1 MSNNFFDKI
10 KESLMKSKEDINKI
24 KEKLDPEL
32 IKTKMDPLIK
42 NIKENND
49 LNKQTAQKLTEKFN
63 YLYSNKFKEMDKF
76 VGSNS
81 FWQTLY
87 KFKNNTKQTFS
98 SLKSTPLEKS
108 KSTFKD
114 FFSFKKTFFF
124 GSIKTRLRNIALKL
138 LLIYLGYLG
147 IKIVYHR
154 TLNKYTYGSQYETMK
169 QLEELKRQNDEI
181 IKRNRELLEENR
193 RYRGY

>member
-1 MSNNFFDKI
+1 MSNNFFEKI
-10 KESLMKSKEDINKI
+10 KENLMKSKGDLNKI
-24 KEKLDPEL
+24 KEKLDPEM

-42 NIKENND
+42 NIQENNK
-49 LNKQTAQKLTEKFN
+49 LNKQTVQKLSEKFN
-63 YLYSNKFKEMDKF
+63 YLYSNKFKEMNKF

-81 FWQTLY
+81 YWQTFY
-87 KFKNNTKQTFS
+87 KFKNDSKRTFS
-98 SLKSTPLEKS
+98 LFKSAPLDKS
-108 KSTFKD
+108 KSSIKD

-124 GSIKTRLRNIALKL
+124 GSIKTRLRNIAFKL
-138 LLIYLGYLG
+138 FLVYLGYLG
-147 IKIVYHR
+147 IKLVYHR
-154 TLNKYTYGSQYETMK
+154 TLNKYTSGNQYETMK